1 MEAFKT
7 HFKEAMRTDVQLL
20 NIIMAHILRRKGKQ
34 MRPLFVFLSARLHA
48 DLAPTEPLGKRA
60 QVAASL
66 IELLHTATLVHD
78 DVVDE
83 SDMRRG
89 FFSIQALWRKKV
101 AVLVGD
107 YLLSRGLLM
116 AVEDDTYDL
125 LKITSQA
132 VREISEG
139 ELLQI
144 EKARRLDITEEV
156 YFEIIRRKTA
166 SLIAACCATGAAS
179 AGASDEEI
187 ERMRKFGELVG
198 LAFQIQDD
206 LLDLG
211 EGERTGK
218 PTGVDIKE
226 RKMTLP
232 LIHTLQQADSSK
244 RRRIIRLVKYRS
256 NDPKAV
262 AEVMTTVLEGPG
274 MAYARKRM
282 DELLEEA
289 MEMLQAFELS
299 PSREALRDL
308 VQYTIQRKK

>member
-1 MEAFKT
+1 M
-7 HFKEAMRTDVQLL
+7 
-20 NIIMAHILRRKGKQ
+20 
-34 MRPLFVFLSARLHA
+34 
-48 DLAPTEPLGKRA
+48 
-60 QVAASL
+60 
-66 IELLHTATLVHD
+66 
-78 DVVDE
+78 
-83 SDMRRG
+83 
-89 FFSIQALWRKKV
+89 
-101 AVLVGD
+101 
-107 YLLSRGLLM
+107 
-116 AVEDDTYDL
+116 
-125 LKITSQA
+125 
-132 VREISEG
+132 
-139 ELLQI
+139 
-144 EKARRLDITEEV
+144 
-156 YFEIIRRKTA
+156 
-166 SLIAACCATGAAS
+166 
-179 AGASDEEI
+179 
-187 ERMRKFGELVG
+187 
-198 LAFQIQDD
+198 
-206 LLDLG
+206 DLG